1 MACFSITEIYDKFD
15 EEDIYELQILIGNK
29 FVVNKSKNKSKN
41 EKMVKLSNDIMTNL
55 CKKHN
60 ITVDVITI
68 MINERYYNKKYT
80 EFKNDGIKI
89 SKCIIKHI

>member
-15 EEDIYELQILIGNK
+15 DKNICELKILIGNK
-29 FVVNKSKNKSKN
+29 YVINKSKNKSKN
-41 EKMVKLSNDIMTNL
+41 EQMIKLSNSIMTNL

-80 EFKNDGIKI
+80 EFKNDGIEI
-89 SKCIIKHI
+89 SKCIINNI